1 MAWKRGV
8 RLNLSRQRIEA
19 LKEICEEMAE
29 EFAPA
34 NDHQLLL
41 REYLLELRT
50 KLTTLLKREQ
60 EKYLLNLTG
69 TEATAFY
76 QLWNIMDLSRDKYA
90 SLIVNSML
98 QKISVLAA

>member
-8 RLNLSRQRIEA
+8 RVNLSRQRIEA

-41 REYLLELRT
+41 REYLLELRA
-50 KLTTLLKREQ
+50 KLTTLLKRDQ
-60 EKYLLNLTG
+60 EKYLLNLSG

-76 QLWNIMDLSRDKYA
+76 QLWNLMDISRDKYA

-98 QKISVLAA
+98 QKISLLAA

>member
-50 KLTTLLKREQ
+50 KLATLLKREQ